1 MQIPAQENMQSAD
14 CNRVKTPA
22 TDKAWRQIMTLK
34 DYFTVTDGVGVLSTA
49 DQKGIVD
56 AALYSKPHCME
67 DGTLAFIMRDRLT
80 HANIESNPHAT
91 YLFIEDG
98 PGKNGKRLYL
108 TKIRQEKNSEL
119 LFSIRRRSQPVE
131 GNEDLFLVYF
141 TLDRERPLV
150 GD

>member
-1 MQIPAQENMQSAD
+1 
-14 CNRVKTPA
+14 
-22 TDKAWRQIMTLK
+22 MTLK
-34 DYFTVTDGVGVLSTA
+34 DYFTVTDGVGILSTA
-49 DQKGIVD
+49 DQKGVVD

-98 PGKNGKRLYL
+98 PGKSGKRLYL

-119 LFSIRRRSQPVE
+119 LFSLRRRSQPLKE
-131 GNEDLFLVYF
+131 NEDLFLVYF

>member
-1 MQIPAQENMQSAD
+1 
-14 CNRVKTPA
+14 
-22 TDKAWRQIMTLK
+22 MTLK
-34 DYFTVTDGVGVLSTA
+34 DYFTVTDGVGILSTA
-49 DQKGIVD
+49 DQKGVVD

-80 HANIESNPHAT
+80 HTNIESNPHAT

-98 PGKNGKRLYL
+98 PGKVGKRLYL

-119 LFSIRRRSQPVE
+119 LFSLRRRSQPVE
-131 GNEDLFLVYF
+131 ENEDLFLVYF